1 MAWKK
6 NKAGR
11 ASQRSGGTA
20 HTIAAHIVPRAL
32 AGSGMMAQKKPD
44 CNTALP
50 ESSLTFGQFRCYDT
64 WRIVKQEQMTRDRGE
79 ER

>member
-1 MAWKK
+1 MDWKK
-6 NKAGR
+6 NKTGR
-11 ASQRSGGTA
+11 AGQRTGETA
-20 HTIAAHIVPRAL
+20 HTIAAHSPSRL
-32 AGSGMMAQKKPD
+32 GGSGMTAQKKPD

-64 WRIVKQEQMTRDRGE
+64 WRIVKQELMIRDRGE